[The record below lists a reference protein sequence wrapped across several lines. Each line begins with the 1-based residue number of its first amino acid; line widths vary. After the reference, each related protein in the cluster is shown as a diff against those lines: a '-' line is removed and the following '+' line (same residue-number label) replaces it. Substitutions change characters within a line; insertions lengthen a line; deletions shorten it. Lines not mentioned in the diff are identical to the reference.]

1 MEPVQF
7 HNPPPSAQAPQSQE
21 QGNGLAVAGMV
32 LGIIGLVFCWV
43 PVLGWILALL
53 GLIFGAIGNG
63 KANRIGGKGK
73 GMALAGLIMGVLGLI
88 IGIALFIWAVKK
100 TNEMERRYRYNRYS
114 MVQPAPAPS
123 AAAVT
128 PDLV

>member
-7 HNPPPSAQAPQSQE
+7 HNPPPSAQAPQAQE

-53 GLIFGAIGNG
+53 GLIFGAVGNG
-63 KANRIGGKGK
+63 KANKIGGKGK
-73 GMALAGLIMGVLGLI
+73 GMALAATATPGTR
-88 IGIALFIWAVKK
+88 WCS
-100 TNEMERRYRYNRYS
+100 RRRPRRS
-114 MVQPAPAPS
+114 PRPTWS
-123 AAAVT
+123 S
-128 PDLV
+128 LVSRRGRDPHH

>member
-7 HNPPPSAQAPQSQE
+7 HNPPPSAQAPQAQE

-53 GLIFGAIGNG
+53 GLIFGAVGNG
-63 KANRIGGKGK
+63 KANKIGGKGK

-114 MVQPAPAPS
+114 MVQPAPTAP
-123 AAAVT
+123 VTT